1 MDKKEIRKIIND
13 WDRTSIDVEVDG
25 VDGVKELF
33 VGQKITKVEKEN
45 ITLTV
50 WGSVDVGIMTLSNGV
65 RIIAKPNEG
74 CGGCD
79 SGWYFLE
86 NINAIDHIITDV
98 EITYKDKKETDEAY
112 GEEKKYVP
120 IEKTDWDY
128 YYDTTY
134 FLKIYSEGVF
144 VGNALEVV
152 GSDGNGY
159 YGTAFELIVVQ

>member
-1 MDKKEIRKIIND
+1 MDKKEIRKILND
-13 WDRTSIDVEVDG
+13 WERTSVDVDVDG

-33 VGQKITKVEKEN
+33 VGQKITKVEKQN
-45 ITLTV
+45 IRLDFCDF
-50 WGSVDVGIMTLSNGV
+50 DVGVMTLSNGV

-86 NINAIDHIITDV
+86 NINTIDHVITDV
-98 EITYKDKKETDEAY
+98 EITYKDKKESDETY
-112 GEEKKYVP
+112 GEEKTFVP
-120 IEKTDWDY
+120 AERTGWEY

>member
-1 MDKKEIRKIIND
+1 MDKKQIRKILND
-13 WDRTSIDVEVDG
+13 WDRTSIDVDVDG
-25 VDGVKELF
+25 VEGVKELF
-33 VGQKITKVEKEN
+33 VGQKIVKVEKEN
-45 ITLTV
+45 IRLDFCDF
-50 WGSVDVGIMTLSNGV
+50 DVGVMTLSNGV
-65 RIIAKPNEG
+65 KVIAKPNEG

-86 NINAIDHIITDV
+86 NINTIDHVITDV
-98 EITYKDKKETDEAY
+98 EITYKDKKESDETY
-112 GEEKKYVP
+112 GEEKKFVP
-120 IEKTDWDY
+120 AERTDWDY